1 MPRVVALLCTLLLA
15 ACAQATPKAA
25 PARDDDGMLD
35 DGMRDDRMPHES
47 MLQES
52 MLQESM
58 RHDISLPRALKAGE
72 RVLLEVRVGAIG
84 SGREVVLRTADGRLI
99 GTVSPHGIRPG
110 NAAGTYVVPLPPET
124 LAHTVRDGR
133 LRLRILIE
141 GAGAAARPVRA
152 DEVLGVRA
160 VIVD

>member
-25 PARDDDGMLD
+25 PARDDGS
-35 DGMRDDRMPHES
+35 MRDDRMPHES
-47 MLQES
+47 MLQESMPQES